1 MKGYVY
7 MMAARMTVGL
17 VTLIVLKRSLFRKFG
32 MELRGINVNKGSDAK
47 SYFLWAPSRSIIEV
61 HSVILICL
69 VAETFAPGAENRCT
83 TQNAC
88 KAQGA

>member
-1 MKGYVY
+1 MI
-7 MMAARMTVGL
+7 AAKMTVGI

-61 HSVILICL
+61 HSVILICRL
-69 VAETFAPGAENRCT
+69 IFLGRSSWRFLLCDLSLNGRICA
-83 TQNAC
+83 
-88 KAQGA
+88 